1 MREEIL
7 KVINKNSK
15 LLAKEVADII
25 NADEKTVA
33 DEIKKMEEEHIICGY
48 NTLINWEKTQ
58 REDMPVWG
66 SKSMLSYVWRFW
78 LYSYIGRKKP

>member
-33 DEIKKMEEEHIICGY
+33 DEIKKMGK
-48 NTLINWEKTQ
+48 NTARGCYSTYRGKSYT
-58 REDMPVWG
+58 
-66 SKSMLSYVWRFW
+66 SK
-78 LYSYIGRKKP
+78 G